1 MSQLSQST
9 LQLSN
14 PDLLKQQCFIKD
26 GWHAASDDSTIDV
39 SNPFN
44 GELIGTVPSLTTD
57 DVNDAVAEVVA
68 DLKDKNIDYVVGPEA
83 RGFLMGAAVAYAL
96 GVGFIPVR
104 KPGKLPAATAN
115 IEYELEYG
123 VDSLEIHVDAIEE
136 GHKIAIVD
144 DLLATGGTVQAVAK
158 LIERLGGK
166 VEAMEF
172 LIELEFLNGRDKL
185 SEYHINSLVKY

>member
-1 MSQLSQST
+1 MDIKSRIREIENFPKEGINFKDIT
-9 LQLSN
+9 T
-14 PDLLKQQCFIKD
+14 LLKDSDCFKY
-26 GWHAASDDSTIDV
+26 
-39 SNPFN
+39 
-44 GELIGTVPSLTTD
+44 
-57 DVNDAVAEVVA
+57 AVDKMVA
-68 DLKDKNIDYVVGPEA
+68 DLKDKNIDSVVGPEA

-96 GVGFIPVR
+96 SVGFIPVR